1 MDNPLLSVEN
11 LAVAFPPAHPQTPQI
26 QAVRGVSFELERGE
40 ILGIV
45 GESGSGKSV
54 AVSAIPGLLPKTARA
69 SGSVKIDGEEL
80 LNKDSS
86 FLRGYRGKRIGMIFQ
101 EPSRSYDPLQRM
113 GSVFFESFNAFEPLT
128 REQSDERASELLF
141 ETGIDD
147 AKKRLSGFPHQFSGG
162 QLQRIGIALA
172 LSQNCD
178 LLIADEPTTALDV
191 TIQAQIVS
199 LLKEI
204 RSRRNIAIIFI
215 SHNIDVVAAI
225 ADRILVMYAGLA
237 MESGSAGTLLNAPQ
251 HPYTSALLEAAPRFG
266 SHYSQTRLVSIP
278 GKMPDPREPP
288 VGCPFAPRC
297 FFAEKGVCASGKKLL
312 PLCEM
317 ECEAS
322 PRQKSE
328 QEIPHITRCSQK
340 PDAESHHFG

>member
-11 LAVAFPPAHPQTPQI
+11 LAVTFPPVQPHTPPI
-26 QAVRGVSFELERGE
+26 QAVRGVSFELERAE

-69 SGSVKIDGEEL
+69 GGSVKIDGEEL
-80 LNKDSS
+80 LNKDTS
-86 FLRGYRGKRIGMIFQ
+86 FLREYRGKKIGMIFQ
-101 EPSRSYDPLQRM
+101 EPGRSYDPLQRI
-113 GSVFFESFNAFEPLT
+113 GSVFFESFRAFDPHIT
-128 REQSDERASELLF
+128 RGQSDARASELLF
-141 ETGIDD
+141 ETGIVD
-147 AKKRLSGFPHQFSGG
+147 AKNRLSGFPHQFSGG

-204 RSRRNIAIIFI
+204 RARRGIAIIFI

-225 ADRILVMYAGLA
+225 ADRILVMYAGLV
-237 MESGSAGTLLNAPQ
+237 MESGSVGEMLAAPQ
-251 HPYTSALLEAAPRFG
+251 HPYTRALLEAAPRFG
-266 SHYSQTRLVSIP
+266 AHYSQTRLVSIP
-278 GKMPDPREPP
+278 GKMPDPREPHT
-288 VGCPFAPRC
+288 GCPFAPRC
-297 FFAEKGVCASGKKLL
+297 LFAAKDACVAGKKLL
-312 PLCEM
+312 PLGET
-317 ECEAS
+317 A
-322 PRQKSE
+322 RKNTAQK
-328 QEIPHITRCSQK
+328 IPHISRCTQ
-340 PDAESHHFG
+340 GV